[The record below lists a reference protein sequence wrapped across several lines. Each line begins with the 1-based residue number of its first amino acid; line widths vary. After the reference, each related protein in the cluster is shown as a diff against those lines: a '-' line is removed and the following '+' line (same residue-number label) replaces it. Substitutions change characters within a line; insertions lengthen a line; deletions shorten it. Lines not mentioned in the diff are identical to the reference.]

1 MNEDELTNLLDE
13 LEQGLI
19 QAGLSSLVN
28 QERISAVEGRVEEV
42 TQAEALELRR
52 ERPDGRPRRAP
63 GVKPGDVRIRPLS
76 VSERLAELLDLVE
89 VAVGG
94 SYAIEVNLREDL
106 RAAFDDGNQSWNGEV
121 IFADPLEAELITSSR
136 AEWMLQDQSTLRQRG
151 TAVQQVISLVNQ
163 LRDLARLQRS
173 ERLRSI
179 TGIESDSNGELTTL
193 GDWT

>member
-1 MNEDELTNLLDE
+1 MNEDELADLLSA
-13 LEQGLI
+13 LEEGLI

-42 TQAEALELRR
+42 THAEVIELRR
-52 ERPDGRPRRAP
+52 ERSQGRLRRAP

-94 SYAIEVNLREDL
+94 SYAIEAHLRDDLKAALEDGQQ
-106 RAAFDDGNQSWNGEV
+106 DWNGQV
-121 IFADPLEAELITSSR
+121 IFADPPESELITGTR
-136 AEWMLQDQSTLRQRG
+136 RGWMLQDQSALRQRSA
-151 TAVQQVISLVNQ
+151 AVARTISLVNQ
-163 LRDLARLQRS
+163 LRDLAELRRNKALGSVTIADSVNPS
-173 ERLRSI
+173 EPAI
-179 TGIESDSNGELTTL
+179 P